1 MKQVTKIFLP
11 KTWF

>member
-11 KTWF
+11 KIWF